1 MNELLPVFR
10 DPATGTRR
18 GLRDG
23 RARLLVPSLLAAML
37 WFGANAPAL
46 SQPTAPAG
54 RPANANTTEQQAQAS
69 PGAPLPDVELTPQ
82 LIYQLLAAELAAQ
95 RGEVGTAAA
104 TYLSIAQKLRD
115 PRVAR
120 RATELALAART
131 PKRALTAARLW
142 LELEPASQLA
152 AQTVQALQLSTGD
165 LRAAEESIVR
175 QLEQARREARLA
187 QAYEEIQRA
196 LLRVQDRARALEL
209 LERLSAPDGGNAAAQ
224 LALATLA
231 SAAGERERMGRYAL
245 RALRQAADDE
255 SIVVRATQLLA
266 SEEGLRQ
273 EAMAELQAFVNRKP
287 RSTEARF
294 ALARLLAQS
303 GRRDEARSQFEA
315 ALEIE
320 PQSPTILFS
329 LAQLA
334 YQTKHVEDAER
345 YLRRYLD
352 LPAEIERERDPA
364 LLFLGQIA
372 EESRRFE
379 QALGWYAQV
388 GPGEQQLSAIT
399 RRAIVLGRLKR
410 VEEARALLRE
420 APVTEREERVRLI
433 AVEAQVLR
441 SAGRHEDAFQL
452 LEEAILKQPDEVDL
466 LYDHAMAA
474 EKVDRIEV
482 LEKSL
487 RRLIEL
493 RPEHAHAYN
502 ALGYTLADRGLRL
515 EEAQQLIEKALQLSP
530 NDGHIVDSLGWV
542 LFRRGDLAG
551 AIRELRRAFEML
563 PEAEIAAHLGEALLA
578 AGQKD
583 EAIKIWQSGKQIDPD
598 NDTLHETLRR
608 LGIRL

>member
-1 MNELLPVFR
+1 
-10 DPATGTRR
+10 
-18 GLRDG
+18 
-23 RARLLVPSLLAAML
+23 
-37 WFGANAPAL
+37 
-46 SQPTAPAG
+46 
-54 RPANANTTEQQAQAS
+54 
-69 PGAPLPDVELTPQ
+69 
-82 LIYQLLAAELAAQ
+82 
-95 RGEVGTAAA
+95 
-104 TYLSIAQKLRD
+104 
-115 PRVAR
+115 
-120 RATELALAART
+120 
-131 PKRALTAARLW
+131 
-142 LELEPASQLA
+142 
-152 AQTVQALQLSTGD
+152 
-165 LRAAEESIVR
+165 
-175 QLEQARREARLA
+175 
-187 QAYEEIQRA
+187 
-196 LLRVQDRARALEL
+196 
-209 LERLSAPDGGNAAAQ
+209 
-224 LALATLA
+224 
-231 SAAGERERMGRYAL
+231 
-245 RALRQAADDE
+245 
-255 SIVVRATQLLA
+255 
-266 SEEGLRQ
+266 
-273 EAMAELQAFVNRKP
+273 
-287 RSTEARF
+287 
-294 ALARLLAQS
+294 
-303 GRRDEARSQFEA
+303 
-315 ALEIE
+315 
-320 PQSPTILFS
+320 
-329 LAQLA
+329 
-334 YQTKHVEDAER
+334 
-345 YLRRYLD
+345 
-352 LPAEIERERDPA
+352 
-364 LLFLGQIA
+364 
-372 EESRRFE
+372 
-379 QALGWYAQV
+379 
-388 GPGEQQLSAIT
+388 
-399 RRAIVLGRLKR
+399 VLGRLKR

-563 PEAEIAAHLGEALLA
+563 PEAEIAAHLGEALHA

>member
-10 DPATGTRR
+10 DPSTGTRR
-18 GLRDG
+18 ALRNG
-23 RARLLVPSLLAAML
+23 RARLLVPSLLAAV
-37 WFGANAPAL
+37 L
-46 SQPTAPAG
+46 SFSGCAVAQPGTPAG
-54 RPANANTTEQQAQAS
+54 RAADPSAQAPQDPPS
-69 PGAPLPDVELTPQ
+69 PALTLPEIELTPQ

-95 RGEVGTAAA
+95 RGEIGTAAA

-120 RATELALAART
+120 RATELSLAART
-131 PKRALTAARLW
+131 PKRALTAAQLW

-165 LRAAEESIVR
+165 LRAAEESIIR
-175 QLEQARREARLA
+175 QLDRARREGQLA

-196 LLRVQDRARALEL
+196 LLRVQDRGRALEL
-209 LERLSAPDGGNAAAQ
+209 LERLSGPDSGDAAAQ
-224 LALATLA
+224 LALAALA

-245 RALRQAADDE
+245 KALRQAADDE
-255 SIVVRATQLLA
+255 SIVVRAAQLLA
-266 SEEGLRQ
+266 GEESLRKD
-273 EAMAELQAFVNRKP
+273 AIAELEAFVARKP

-294 ALARLLAQS
+294 ALARLHTQAGQ
-303 GRRDEARSQFEA
+303 REQARGQFEA

-320 PQSPTILFS
+320 PQSPAILFS

-345 YLRRYLD
+345 YLRRYLE

-399 RRAIVLGRLKR
+399 RRAVVLGRLKR
-410 VEEARALLRE
+410 VDEARALLRE

-441 SAGRHEDAFQL
+441 SAGRHEDAFRL
-452 LEEAILKQPDEVDL
+452 LDEALLKQPDEADL

-493 RPEHAHAYN
+493 RPDHAHAYN

-515 EEAQQLIEKALQLSP
+515 DEAQQLIEKALQLSP

-542 LFRRGDLAG
+542 LFRRGDFAG

-563 PEAEIAAHLGEALLA
+563 PEAEIAAHLGEALYA
-578 AGQKD
+578 AGQKA
-583 EAIKIWQSGKQIDPD
+583 EALKVWEAASRLDPD